1 MKFDTTIKTVNIL
14 FVMICLLCSSAFAKT
29 MPTWPIEYSL
39 ETQDQLV
46 VGEMI
51 SFSFGITPK
60 HVSCD
65 EITVSVE
72 TVSGLTYFGE
82 TYWTVPFK
90 DKIETNYSF
99 DVIIPDN
106 DTCGLKITLSCGDY
120 SNTINRYFITT
131 SDSVEMIRGM
141 PSIYPEGFIR
151 PKFEGRI
158 GNVIPGEFPEDDSLY
173 GIPENPTLIDYQK
186 EEYTQLTKE
195 EAQLRKMHWLER
207 EPLTDKDI
215 QYHSIG
221 NIRYERKRGESKFTI
236 IKTYTEEE
244 IQEQHLKR
252 LDSLKANPPNH
263 LYDMTINLTNKEDY
277 EFVKQLVDSL
287 IPTDSIG
294 FFRAIVN
301 KSMLNKLT
309 FNKIKYDRTNRKK
322 IVKLRDE
329 KDHPAP
335 KKKKRTDYW

>member
-1 MKFDTTIKTVNIL
+1 MKFDSSIKTISIL
-14 FVMICLLCSSAFAKT
+14 VIMICLLNSSAFAKL

-46 VGEMI
+46 VGDMI
-51 SFSFGITPK
+51 HFSFGITPK

-82 TYWTVPFK
+82 TYWTVPFR

-131 SDSVEMIRGM
+131 SDSVQMIRSM
-141 PSIYPEGFIR
+141 PRTYPEGFLR

-173 GIPENPTLIDYQK
+173 GIPENPTLIDYERDSSYQM
-186 EEYTQLTKE
+186 TKE
-195 EAQLRKMHWLER
+195 EAQLRRMHWLEQK
-207 EPLTDKDI
+207 PLTDKDREDVFV
-215 QYHSIG
+215 G
-221 NIRYERKRGESKFTI
+221 NVRYIRYRGEYEFTSANE
-236 IKTYTEEE
+236 KLGAEL
-244 IQEQHLKR
+244 QSMK
-252 LDSLKANPPNH
+252 DNPPDND
-263 LYDMTINLTNKEDY
+263 YDVIFDLTKKDDY
-277 EFVKQLVDSL
+277 NFVNQLVDSL
-287 IPTDSIG
+287 VPDPDSLSYYRTVIK
-294 FFRAIVN
+294 RNILIQI
-301 KSMLNKLT
+301 LNKG
-309 FNKIKYDRTNRKK
+309 IKYQTYRRFIDRKNREPNQPP
-322 IVKLRDE
+322 LS
-329 KDHPAP
+329 
-335 KKKKRTDYW
+335 KKK